1 MRIRLMAVLAL
12 SRSGFDFEHNIFSIS
27 DWVGKIPTQQLTA
40 NRLAILE

>member
-1 MRIRLMAVLAL
+1 MRIRLMAVLTI
-12 SRSGFDFEHNIFSIS
+12 SRSVLILTTIIFSIS